1 MENGIFSC
9 LVQERKTR
17 GKENGVENNPSGPT
31 KYCLPNLGGKLK
43 RKDDMGSK
51 LHKYLYLYCSSGV
64 RILV

>member
-31 KYCLPNLGGKLK
+31 KYCLPNLGEREKMIWVVNYTNTFTFIAVAELGF
-43 RKDDMGSK
+43 
-51 LHKYLYLYCSSGV
+51 
-64 RILV
+64 